1 MTYSNRLRHWAV
13 ASQVPK
19 GAIVRLLPKMQRI
32 VIKRFRRR
40 SDTDGHLRFLQQHIP
55 DGTFIVAFDV
65 TIKPDA
71 KQFNTK

>member
-13 ASQVPK
+13 ASQFPK
-19 GAIVRLLPKMQRI
+19 GAIVRLLPKMQQI

-40 SDTDGHLRFLQQHIP
+40 SDADVRLRFLQQHIP
-55 DGTFIVAFDV
+55 DGTFIVIFDV

-71 KQFNTK
+71 KQLDTK

>member
-13 ASQVPK
+13 ASQFPK

-40 SDTDGHLRFLQQHIP
+40 SDADEHLQFLQQHIP
-55 DGTFIVAFDV
+55 DGTFIVVFDV